1 MRKIIVG
8 MFVSLDGVVQAPGHP
23 DEDREG
29 GFEQGGWTMPYW
41 HDDIGTT
48 IFASMGASDAM
59 LLGRKTYQGFAAA
72 FSPAPAG
79 DPFADYMNNT
89 PKYVVSTTLKEADWK
104 NSTLISSNVADEVRR
119 LKQQPGKDISI
130 SGSGTLVQSL
140 MQHDLIDE
148 YRLLVYPVVLGKG
161 KRLFPDGLKA
171 TLKLVE
177 TKVFS
182 SGVVL
187 LRYQSDRKEHGGAR

>member
-29 GFEQGGWTMPYW
+29 GFEHGGWTMPYG
-41 HDDIGTT
+41 DDEIGKV
-48 IFASMGASDAM
+48 ILDSMNASDAM
-59 LLGRKTYQGFAAA
+59 LLGRKTYQIFAA
-72 FSPAPAG
+72 FWPSAPAD
-79 DPFADYMNNT
+79 DPFAAPMNSIS
-89 PKYVVSTTLKEADWK
+89 KYVASTTLSKVDWK
-104 NSTLISSNVADEVRR
+104 NSTLINGNVVEEVLK

-130 SGSGTLVQSL
+130 IGSGTLVHTL

-148 YRLLVYPVVLGKG
+148 YRLLVYPIVLGKG
-161 KRLFPDGLKA
+161 KRLFQDGSTA

-177 TKVFS
+177 TTTFS